1 MNTHTE
7 NAPNTPDSTV
17 LSDQELGKINAAGL
31 GALGLPALLG
41 WLIGLTAG
49 KSRRPAPTPVSPLHP
64 DDQGDCSA
72 WNNLPNRGG
81 HYDG

>member
-17 LSDQELGKINAAGL
+17 LSDHELGKINAAGV
-31 GALGLPALLG
+31 GASSYIAAYFSSLMSLVVKPRVNPVNPA
-41 WLIGLTAG
+41 
-49 KSRRPAPTPVSPLHP
+49 LHP
-64 DDQGDCSA
+64 DDPGDGSA